1 MALNVATPEKD
12 RSVGLTTRTD
22 WLATPVQ
29 QAFIEHLREEC
40 RLDHT
45 G

>member
-1 MALNVATPEKD
+1 VATPEKD
-12 RSVGLTTRTD
+12 RTVGLTTRTD

-29 QAFIEHLREEC
+29 QSFIEHLREEC
-40 RLDHT
+40 RQDDA